1 VHDHLASIVGAAQ
14 SPSPLVEKAVLDLL
28 RVCQRLLPYKED
40 LGDELLKSLQL
51 VLRLDARVADAYAE
65 RITQEML
72 QLVKSS
78 VTYIRWA
85 IVVWCCEYVVWTF
98 SGLRICELWLIGR
111 LVWLIRSTGEMLQLV
126 KNSVTYIRWAIVVW
140 GSKFV
145 VWTFLGLNF

>member
-1 VHDHLASIVGAAQ
+1 MVRSYFLNDFKFVLHRPIIHTRRASIVDAVQSPSAVPHNLWVKAVCNRFSSNSLDPPIFRPTVHDHLASIVSAAQ

-65 RITQEML
+65 RITREML

-85 IVVWCCEYVVWTF
+85 TVF
-98 SGLRICELWLIGR
+98 
-111 LVWLIRSTGEMLQLV
+111 LVH
-126 KNSVTYIRWAIVVW
+126 
-140 GSKFV
+140 
-145 VWTFLGLNF
+145 

>member
-1 VHDHLASIVGAAQ
+1 MHEHLASIVGAAQ

-65 RITQEML
+65 RITREML

-78 VTYIRWA
+78 VTYIRWG
-85 IVVWCCEYVVWTF
+85 W
-98 SGLRICELWLIGR
+98 
-111 LVWLIRSTGEMLQLV
+111 RSRAETLEEF
-126 KNSVTYIRWAIVVW
+126 KR
-140 GSKFV
+140 FP
-145 VWTFLGLNF
+145 